1 MFKLI
6 NAMKK
11 RKANRLKGYDYS
23 KNNIYF
29 VTNCVKNNVCC
40 LGSVVPVGIG
50 GEMSVQNLENRI
62 SDLEYDTELNQYG
75 RLVDEKINWLINQYP
90 YIDIHNYKIM
100 PNHFHL
106 IIEIDST
113 KVSVAKT
120 KIKSLSSL
128 MGALKTTASKAIHN
142 EGLETFAWH
151 RSFHDHIIRNEKTY
165 NKIFN
170 YINSNPDRW
179 AADKFYKSV

>member
-1 MFKLI
+1 
-6 NAMKK
+6 MKK

-23 KNNIYF
+23 KNNLYF

-40 LGSVVPVGIG
+40 LGRVVPEGVGYNL
-50 GEMSVQNLENRI
+50 SVQNLENHI
-62 SDLEYDTELNQYG
+62 LDLKYVTELNQFG
-75 RLVDEKINWLINQYP
+75 ILVDEKINWLINQYP

-106 IIEIDST
+106 IIEIDRT
-113 KVSVAKT
+113 KVSVAEN

-128 MGALKTTASKAIHN
+128 MGALKTTSSKAIHN

-151 RSFHDHIIRNEKTY
+151 RSFHDHIIRSEESY
-165 NKIFN
+165 HKIFN
-170 YINSNPDRW
+170 YIDSNPDRW
-179 AADKFYKSV
+179 AEDKFYNPG